1 MWLYGPFSGPGD
13 GDGEV
18 VYCPVCDKD
27 NEHLVEVWPSEARE
41 PALPLCCKMHLRDTD
56 LTLDPAAN
64 GQDGPLVEARCFVTH
79 PYPEDMGEG
88 EDQEVNSA
96 RSRFFM
102 YFTLARHFFELADP
116 NARATKGRRLKLPTC
131 VYAEV
136 AMLYGRSQKG
146 YVGRRTA

>member
-41 PALPLCCKMHLRDTD
+41 PALPLCCTVHLRDID

-64 GQDGPLVEARCFVTH
+64 GQDGPLIEARCFVTH
-79 PYPEDMGEG
+79 PYPEDMGKG
-88 EDQEVNSA
+88 DDQEVNSA
-96 RSRFFM
+96 RSV
-102 YFTLARHFFELADP
+102 
-116 NARATKGRRLKLPTC
+116 ARASSCTTLWRATSSSLRIPARGPMR
-131 VYAEV
+131 AG
-136 AMLYGRSQKG
+136 A
-146 YVGRRTA
+146 